1 MKLCR
6 DLAITCIS
14 NPFLKTNL
22 TKFAVNW
29 VKKKQW
35 FHSFWPKKKDL
46 LDAKGQVYLAVVF
59 SNNPAR
65 YIFQHFYFILIKLF
79 YFGWWENDTCYPQKF
94 SASNAMFSLR
104 LIYMLWTNLVNSLFI
119 SDKEVLSVFFL
130 KTVVTSFLKFE
141 RFFLFLLL
149 DDYLQLK
156 PRWLYTCFEAG

>member
-1 MKLCR
+1 MQSIEWKKAMVSLF
-6 DLAITCIS
+6 LA
-14 NPFLKTNL
+14 
-22 TKFAVNW
+22 
-29 VKKKQW
+29 KKKRPVGRKRPGLFGGSQ
-35 FHSFWPKKKDL
+35 
-46 LDAKGQVYLAVVF
+46 F

-79 YFGWWENDTCYPQKF
+79 YFGWWENDTCYPQEF